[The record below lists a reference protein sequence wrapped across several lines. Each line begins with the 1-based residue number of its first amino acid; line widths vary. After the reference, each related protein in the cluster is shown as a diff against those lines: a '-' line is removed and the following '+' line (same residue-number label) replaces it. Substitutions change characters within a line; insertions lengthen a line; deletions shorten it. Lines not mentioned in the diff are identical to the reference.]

1 MSLAGY
7 GQAERS
13 DDFYLYMYLYLG
25 ELGRIIIYLSHNNVA
40 DNDNN
45 NNDDDDDKMA
55 IPQW

>member
-45 NNDDDDDKMA
+45 NNDDDKMA